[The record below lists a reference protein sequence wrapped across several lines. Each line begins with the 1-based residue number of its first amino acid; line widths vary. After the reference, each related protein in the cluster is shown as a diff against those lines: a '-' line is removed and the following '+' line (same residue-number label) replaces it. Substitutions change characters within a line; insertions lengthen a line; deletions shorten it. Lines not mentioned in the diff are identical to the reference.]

1 MTQARRVWASKQSP
15 SFWMS
20 QPSAFCEDRPQ
31 RAHITQIT
39 SLTPTDKSSLESHLG
54 KGRIALFLGRSTP
67 WPGAA
72 QTLGLHFLLGTH
84 TCCDS
89 PAGSCRV
96 CGFLLGNSSS
106 SSVSRA
112 AGPTTCKDRGKA
124 LTERLSLC
132 HGCPLPFIRG
142 SALLGPSPPACGAA
156 DEAAR
161 VFARALQCNGMGLH
175 VCACMWLHAG
185 MGPRTRVGCG
195 QTNRCGASG
204 RASPPFCCSR
214 QHLAAILCFL
224 EPLPVAAA
232 ALRVSAL
239 LPARCRPVPASHWS
253 AEAPSRPCWPLIG
266 QKQL

>member
-1 MTQARRVWASKQSP
+1 
-15 SFWMS
+15 MS

-31 RAHITQIT
+31 RAHITRIT

-161 VFARALQCNGMGLH
+161 VFARALLCNGMGLH

-185 MGPRTRVGCG
+185 MGPHTRVCCG

-204 RASPPFCCSR
+204 RASPPFAAPGSTSPPFFASWNRFLSLPLLWGCPLCS
-214 QHLAAILCFL
+214 QLGAG
-224 EPLPVAAA
+224 P
-232 ALRVSAL
+232 
-239 LPARCRPVPASHWS
+239 CR
-253 AEAPSRPCWPLIG
+253 PLIG
-266 QKQL
+266 QRRLHPALAGLSLVRSSSDPPTVASNW